1 MKQPTILLIINPKS
15 GKNRA
20 LKDYPALLSFLE
32 TQGQVEVFFTQKN
45 QEFNSLTHLKKTY
58 PSLQWIV
65 VCGGDGTLNTV
76 VNAFY
81 SFDDLQFVF
90 LPYGTVNI
98 FAKENNYPKDRK
110 KALEKIFLQGV
121 KRQVFL
127 GSAQNKQFLLMAS
140 VGFDGYLVQ
149 KVEQKGKKLGVFSY
163 VFAFFRYVFSYDFS
177 KTFDIIIDDKIHE
190 QGSFIVVSNC
200 QKYGGFLNFTPQS
213 SFFRKNFDI
222 FIFKGKNFWSLLF
235 FMLKFLRVKHK
246 EVAQTKIYQGYC
258 VSIKGAGVLQM
269 DGEVGNTLPITIKKQ
284 EKGVS
289 FVLP

>member
-15 GKNRA
+15 GKNKA

-45 QEFNSLTHLKKTY
+45 QELRGLMNLKKTY
-58 PSLQWIV
+58 LSLKWIV

-81 SFDDLQFVF
+81 SFNDLQFVF

-98 FAKENNYPKDRK
+98 FAKENNYPKNKK

-127 GSAQNKQFLLMAS
+127 GSAQNQQFLLMAS

-149 KVEQKGKKLGVFSY
+149 KVEKKGKKLGVLSY

-177 KTFDIIIDDKIHE
+177 QTFDIIIDEKIHE

-200 QKYGGFLNFTPQS
+200 KKYGGFLNFTPQS
-213 SFFRKNFDI
+213 SFFRENFDI
-222 FIFKGKNFWSLLF
+222 FIFKGKSFWSLLL
-235 FMLKFLRVKHK
+235 FMLKFLRVRYK
-246 EVAQTKIYQGYC
+246 EVAKTKIYRGRS
-258 VSIKGAGVLQM
+258 VSIKGKGVLQM
-269 DGEVGNTLPITIKKQ
+269 DGEAGNPLPITIKKQ